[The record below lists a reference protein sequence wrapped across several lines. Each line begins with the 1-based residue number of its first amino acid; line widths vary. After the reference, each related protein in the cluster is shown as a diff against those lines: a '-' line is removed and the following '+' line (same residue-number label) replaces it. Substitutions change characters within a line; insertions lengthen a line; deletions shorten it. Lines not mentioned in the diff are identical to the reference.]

1 MKKIFPSLLL
11 LIYLDSA
18 NATGIQK
25 LQAYFGPSFFQ
36 YTLSSD
42 QFAADQ
48 PNSTGQAYLLN
59 YSYQNEDSLLEHRF
73 SLLNSSHNL
82 SVPSSLS
89 PSSIRTT
96 QTKLNYKMVSSR
108 ENFNLGAG
116 YSFYKNKTDETTPNI
131 LISSSE
137 SQAIDLFLERYV
149 WHKSN
154 LAVQIFADFELP
166 FIKKELGTNTGFN
179 PRSYTVHLG
188 YTAKYLFNDVWSVVQ
203 RSEYTFDSTRFD
215 GSGNRGTLNAK
226 EKSQRFQFLLGAGYD
241 F

>member
-1 MKKIFPSLLL
+1 MKKIFSSLLL
-11 LIYLDSA
+11 LICINSA
-18 NATGIQK
+18 NAASIQK
-25 LQAYFGPSFFQ
+25 LQVCFGPSFFQ
-36 YTLSSD
+36 YTLKSD

-48 PNSTGQAYLLN
+48 PNSAGQAYLFN
-59 YSYQNEDSLLEHRF
+59 YSYRDEASPLEHRL
-73 SLLNSSHNL
+73 SLLNSKHNL
-82 SVPSSLS
+82 SVPSTLS
-89 PSSIRTT
+89 PRSIRVT
-96 QTKLNYKMVSSR
+96 QTVLNYKLVLSR

-116 YSFYKNKTDETTPNI
+116 YSFYKNKADETTPNI
-131 LISSSE
+131 LISNSE
-137 SQAIDLFLERYV
+137 FQAIDLFTERSV
-149 WHKSN
+149 WHRSN
-154 LAVQIFADFELP
+154 LAVQVFAELELP

-203 RSEYTFDSTRFD
+203 RSEYTFDSTRYD